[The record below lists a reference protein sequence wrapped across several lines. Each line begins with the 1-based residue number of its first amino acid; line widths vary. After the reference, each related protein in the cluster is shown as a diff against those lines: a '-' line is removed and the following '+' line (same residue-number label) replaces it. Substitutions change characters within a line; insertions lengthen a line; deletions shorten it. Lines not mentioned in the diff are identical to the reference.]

1 MVVKLPGVDCP
12 PKPGAG
18 RFAADMAGVV
28 AGELYLGAAVDAP
41 VPERELLRA
50 LEGKGVAA
58 QRLAP

>member
-1 MVVKLPGVDCP
+1 VVVKLPGVDCP